1 MSTRREDDGSSARL
15 AADHAFYKA
24 CSECASA
31 IAALFKLRGAHFP
44 EIPWVDEWPD
54 ESKLEKAA
62 PAIARKLIDLPEKR
76 RRVYLRS
83 SNRTRSRPV
92 VEALIEES
100 KAHLSTDDDR
110 AVEIA
115 TLAQICT
122 DEMSTDRYEEPL
134 WFDLKAV
141 ALANLSNA
149 HRRSGDLR
157 AAGEAIE
164 EALIALL
171 LGTENP
177 SVVASVLQRKSRLD
191 RDLGDFEAALAAIEQ
206 AVELCQFE
214 ELRHQRGVV
223 LYERSR
229 VLSSLE
235 RHEDCLAD
243 LHSAIN
249 YLDLQKDGRM
259 GLVVFH
265 AIAIRCTAMGRLAQ
279 ASHYLDEALRL
290 WTDFMNAG
298 DRIRIAWA
306 RARLEVAREDL
317 NAAGAYFLEVRDR
330 FLAMDYPLD
339 ASLATLEFA
348 TILAEQGRFDEVAKL
363 ASEMKSTFQAVGVPR
378 QALAAAY
385 LLREAENVETVQ
397 QVAATLIRLTS
408 STSSLASIR

>member
-1 MSTRREDDGSSARL
+1 MDD
-15 AADHAFYKA
+15 
-24 CSECASA
+24 
-31 IAALFKLRGAHFP
+31 
-44 EIPWVDEWPD
+44 WPD
-54 ESKLEKAA
+54 ESRLEKVA
-62 PAIARKLIDLPEKR
+62 PAIARKLIDLPERR

-83 SNRTRSRPV
+83 SKRAGSRPV
-92 VEALIEES
+92 IEALIEES
-100 KAHLSTDDDR
+100 KAHLSTNAAR

-115 TLAQICT
+115 TLALLCT
-122 DEMSTDRYEEPL
+122 DEVSTARYEESL
-134 WFDLKAV
+134 WFDLKAL

-157 AAGEAIE
+157 AADEAIE
-164 EALIALL
+164 EALVALL

-177 SVVASVLQRKSRLD
+177 TVVASVLQRKSRLA
-191 RDLGDFEAALAAIEQ
+191 RDLGDFEEALAAIER

-265 AIAIRCTAMGRLAQ
+265 AIAIRCVAMGRLSQ
-279 ASHYLDEALRL
+279 ANHYLDEALRL
-290 WTDFMNAG
+290 WSDVMNDG

-306 RARLEVAREDL
+306 RARLEVSRGDL
-317 NAAGAYFLEVRDR
+317 DAAGAYFLEVRDR
-330 FLAMDYPLD
+330 FLALNYPLD
-339 ASLATLEFA
+339 ASLATLELA
-348 TILAEQGRFDEVAKL
+348 TILAEQGRFGEVAKL
-363 ASEMKSTFQAVGVPR
+363 ASEMKNTFQAVGVPR

-385 LLREAENVETVQ
+385 LLREAESVEAVQ
-397 QVAATLIRLTS
+397 QVAATLIRLKS
-408 STSSLASIR
+408 STPSFVSAH